1 MTSPNGSKPI
11 RLDECPHFCRA
22 KVTALGSLDTSEE
35 DHALLGEVIIPWTG
49 MEESDDIFAEVEVR
63 GVVTP
68 TNDLWWLS
76 GDAEVEVIELPRY
89 AGQPEDLI
97 PQAQPM
103 GSPEGVK
110 GKTLGGMHVDTPE
123 GWHPLIWKCVRLHSA
138 IRGWSDPEGSV
149 EFILVALAVAPDI
162 DDLRPTL
169 LAGLKARYAR
179 VKRLPEVY
187 PPARYP
193 WRRNKT
199 GPDTSMLAWKP

>member
-1 MTSPNGSKPI
+1 MTALDPSKAI
-11 RLDECPHFCRA
+11 RLDECPYFCRV
-22 KVTALGSLDTSEE
+22 KVTALGSLDTEEE
-35 DHALLGEVIIPWTG
+35 DRALLGETIIPWTG

-68 TNDLWWLS
+68 TNGLWGLS
-76 GDAEVEVIELPRY
+76 GDAEVEVIDPPRY
-89 AGQPEDLI
+89 AGQPEDLV
-97 PQAQPM
+97 PQAQRIP
-103 GSPEGVK
+103 SPEGVK
-110 GKTLGGMHVDTPE
+110 GKKLGGMRVETPE
-123 GWHPLIWKCVRLHSA
+123 GWHPLIWKCDRLHSA
-138 IRGWSDPEGSV
+138 IRGWSDPESSV
-149 EFILVALAVAPDI
+149 ESILVALAVAPDI